1 MGAEQAL
8 KRIPRIK
15 FPQRHPK
22 PSASGS
28 ISETQATRKDGDII
42 SSFIKRSSSD
52 VPAPPINTAVGGKAS
67 LLPKRTPV
75 SEKEIEAILVASPS
89 DFTIASSEKGR
100 AKKNTTSVDSHAPME
115 TRCFCEGENISK
127 CF

>member
-22 PSASGS
+22 PSPSGS
-28 ISETQATRKDGDII
+28 ISETQATRKDGGVIGN
-42 SSFIKRSSSD
+42 FIARSRLSSD
-52 VPAPPINTAVGGKAS
+52 VPAPPTNTAVGGKAS

-75 SEKEIEAILVASPS
+75 SEREIEAILVSKIELLTS
-89 DFTIASSEKGR
+89 CLSS
-100 AKKNTTSVDSHAPME
+100 
-115 TRCFCEGENISK
+115 
-127 CF
+127 